1 MIAGIPLI
9 LLWGD
14 MKLRLMILFMLP
26 MTADGFLQLFTS
38 YESKNGRR
46 FATGVLFGLAFD
58 SLLIHFHRA
67 CVMAAGWIVKL
78 FIEDSGA
85 VERAMELFCDTDT
98 RGIKTGEEVY
108 SSPVIVTAI
117 LWGLHMMVS
126 VESCF
131 FPAGH
136 SFYRD
141 SRPPDTR
148 SVRLG

>member
-1 MIAGIPLI
+1 MKAKWQAG
-9 LLWGD
+9 
-14 MKLRLMILFMLP
+14 
-26 MTADGFLQLFTS
+26 LQL
-38 YESKNGRR
+38 
-46 FATGVLFGLAFD
+46 GVLFGLAFD

-98 RGIKTGEEVY
+98 RGIKNRRGSLFLSCDRY
-108 SSPVIVTAI
+108 SHFMGFTYDGIGGK
-117 LWGLHMMVS
+117 L
-126 VESCF
+126 F
-131 FPAGH
+131 FSLPDTV
-136 SFYRD
+136 FYRD

>member
-1 MIAGIPLI
+1 MGRFLRIFFGCHARPDRSFYWNGKPFPICARCTGELAGMIAGIPL
-9 LLWGD
+9 
-14 MKLRLMILFMLP
+14 ILFMLP

-85 VERAMELFCDTDT
+85 VERAMELF
-98 RGIKTGEEVY
+98 
-108 SSPVIVTAI
+108 
-117 LWGLHMMVS
+117 L
-126 VESCF
+126 
-131 FPAGH
+131 
-136 SFYRD
+136 
-141 SRPPDTR
+141 
-148 SVRLG
+148 

>member
-26 MTADGFLQLFTS
+26 MTADGFLQLLTS

-46 FATGVLFGLAFD
+46 FATGFLFGLAFD

-85 VERAMELFCDTDT
+85 VERAMELF
-98 RGIKTGEEVY
+98 
-108 SSPVIVTAI
+108 
-117 LWGLHMMVS
+117 L
-126 VESCF
+126 
-131 FPAGH
+131 
-136 SFYRD
+136 
-141 SRPPDTR
+141 
-148 SVRLG
+148 

>member
-1 MIAGIPLI
+1 MGRFLRICFGCHARSDRSFYWNGKPFPICARCTGELAGMIAGIPLI

-85 VERAMELFCDTDT
+85 VERAMELF
-98 RGIKTGEEVY
+98 
-108 SSPVIVTAI
+108 
-117 LWGLHMMVS
+117 L
-126 VESCF
+126 
-131 FPAGH
+131 
-136 SFYRD
+136 
-141 SRPPDTR
+141 
-148 SVRLG
+148 